1 MDLFHS
7 GRSVQIFH
15 VTLSLGQIVQ
25 EIQFLRLWL
34 LHSYLL
40 CRREQVFCY
49 GGAVFH
55 VCVIHPL
62 AGFGRDEKLLSH
74 NKILGAYLL
83 LIILRKR
90 SGRHQF
96 SVVCRRSQTG
106 RLNAREIF
114 GRFDCLLVPVIWA
127 GNSSA
132 CLSLAYGI
140 PGLRHNALFKGKNRL
155 VNELAARFKL
165 SYEKK

>member
-1 MDLFHS
+1 MDLFHW

-15 VTLSLGQIVQ
+15 TTLSLGQIVQ
-25 EIQFLRLWL
+25 EIQFLRLCDF
-34 LHSYLL
+34 HSYIRT
-40 CRREQVFCY
+40 CYAVENKYFVTAEQFFRSV
-49 GGAVFH
+49 
-55 VCVIHPL
+55 L
-62 AGFGRDEKLLSH
+62 SGFGRDEKLLSH
-74 NKILGAYLL
+74 NKILGSYLL

-96 SVVCRRSQTG
+96 SVVCTRSQTG
-106 RLNAREIF
+106 RLNAQEIF

-127 GNSSA
+127 GNSCA

-140 PGLRHNALFKGKNRL
+140 RGLRHNALFKGKNIL

>member
-1 MDLFHS
+1 MDLFLS
-7 GRSVQIFH
+7 GRRVQIFH
-15 VTLSLGQIVQ
+15 TTLSLGQIVQ

-96 SVVCRRSQTG
+96 SVVCRRSQSG
-106 RLNAREIF
+106 RLNAQEIF
-114 GRFDCLLVPVIWA
+114 GRFDCLLVPIIWA

-132 CLSLAYGI
+132 CLSLAYDK

>member
-1 MDLFHS
+1 MDLIHS

-15 VTLSLGQIVQ
+15 ITLSLSQIVQ

-40 CRREQVFCY
+40 CHREQVFCY

-55 VCVIHPL
+55 VCVIPPL
-62 AGFGRDEKLLSH
+62 AGWDEKLLSH

-90 SGRHQF
+90 SGRDHF
-96 SVVCRRSQTG
+96 SLVCRSQSG
-106 RLNAREIF
+106 RLKAKEIF
-114 GRFDCLLVPVIWA
+114 GRFDCLWVRVIWA
-127 GNSSA
+127 KLEI
-132 CLSLAYGI
+132 LSHVFPWLMTNQDYDT
-140 PGLRHNALFKGKNRL
+140 RL
-155 VNELAARFKL
+155 YLNQWIGG
-165 SYEKK
+165 